1 MVCAVIRFSVV
12 MCSAGVVM
20 GGIDHEGRTSVVQ
33 VFDGKTKIWY
43 GHVAILSHSN
53 TCVYKKIILV
63 SYIFLGAKFLVSL
76 MLIAVEGSVY
86 IFCQLTAIHLCT
98 RHMVLFYFHC
108 SSLILTVIPNY
119 D

>member
-12 MCSAGVVM
+12 MCSAGEGSVVVM
-20 GGIDHEGRTSVVQ
+20 GGIDHEGRTSAVQ

-63 SYIFLGAKFLVSL
+63 SFG
-76 MLIAVEGSVY
+76 G
-86 IFCQLTAIHLCT
+86 Q
-98 RHMVLFYFHC
+98 
-108 SSLILTVIPNY
+108 SSL
-119 D
+119 